1 MDDRVYVTALFIHVV
16 GVALLFSASALE
28 LFQVAWL
35 RRSTTVGEVQMA
47 ERIESVL
54 KRLVPVAI
62 ATIVASGLFM
72 LIKGWS
78 WSAHWAEV
86 AIISLLLASIPAA
99 IFTKKV
105 QEILQAADE
114 APPGPLSDSLRA
126 RTMDPV
132 LLTSVCVLVAMG
144 VGILY
149 VMAIKP
155 ETVEAIVA
163 VLVAMALAAAG
174 AWLGDMRAK
183 RRVPQQVSARTP
195 VDVEL

>member
-1 MDDRVYVTALFIHVV
+1 
-16 GVALLFSASALE
+16 
-28 LFQVAWL
+28 
-35 RRSTTVGEVQMA
+35 
-47 ERIESVL
+47 
-54 KRLVPVAI
+54 
-62 ATIVASGLFM
+62 
-72 LIKGWS
+72 
-78 WSAHWAEV
+78 
-86 AIISLLLASIPAA
+86 
-99 IFTKKV
+99 
-105 QEILQAADE
+105 
-114 APPGPLSDSLRA
+114 
-126 RTMDPV
+126 MDPV

-174 AWLGDMRAK
+174 ARLGDMRAK